1 MTPTVTAEYAGTMW
15 LLEPDDAPAA
25 IAPLLPAIFAPAGPD
40 DTDRLTAAMGLPD
53 SEEVRRRFA
62 TGRRC
67 YAAKCAGALAAFGWV
82 SLDREAVGELGLVIQ
97 LPPGDAY
104 VWDCATAPAYRRH
117 HLYTA
122 LLAYIAGALRADG
135 RRRIWIGAA
144 PDNTASHAGIMRAGF
159 QPVADL
165 FLARATRQFTV
176 RGRPGIPAEVVATAS
191 QLFRDE
197 LPQE

>member
-1 MTPTVTAEYAGTMW
+1 MTQTATAEYAGTMW
-15 LLEPDDAPAA
+15 LLAPGDAPAA
-25 IAPLLPAIFAPAGPD
+25 VAPLLPATFARVGPD
-40 DTDRLTAAMGLPD
+40 EADRLTAAMGLTDPV
-53 SEEVRRRFA
+53 EAQRRFA

-67 YAAKCAGALAAFGWV
+67 YAAACAGELAAYGWV
-82 SLDREAVGELGLVIQ
+82 SLDQEAVGELGLVIQ
-97 LPPGDAY
+97 LAPGNAY
-104 VWDCATAPAYRRH
+104 IWDCATAPAFRRR

-122 LLAYIAGALRADG
+122 LLAYIAGALRAEG

-165 FLARATRQFTV
+165 FLARATRQFTM
-176 RGRPGIPAEVVATAS
+176 RGRPGIPTEVVAAAS

-197 LPQE
+197 PPQE

>member
-1 MTPTVTAEYAGTMW
+1 MNQTATAEYAGTMW

-25 IAPLLPAIFAPAGPD
+25 VAPLLPATFARVGLDEAAQ
-40 DTDRLTAAMGLPD
+40 LAAAMNLAEPV
-53 SEEVRRRFA
+53 EVRRRFA

-67 YAAKCAGALAAFGWV
+67 YAAKCAGTLAAYGWV
-82 SLDREAVGELGLVIQ
+82 SLDREAVGELELVIQ

-122 LLAYIAGALRADG
+122 LLVYIAGALRAEG
-135 RRRIWIGAA
+135 VRRIWIGAA
-144 PDNTASHAGIMRAGF
+144 PDNIASHAGIMRAGF
-159 QPVADL
+159 HPVADL

-176 RGRPGIPAEVVATAS
+176 RGQSGIPAEVVATAS
-191 QLFRDE
+191 QLFQDE
-197 LPQE
+197 PPQA